1 MVQISLQEAYNI
13 LSIIGFFICMY
24 KLYKLENALKHVT
37 TNQILSSVTTMIVI
51 KKLEDKGLID
61 GLDIKIEQNE
71 QQS

>member
-1 MVQISLQEAYNI
+1 
-13 LSIIGFFICMY
+13 MY

-61 GLDIKIEQNE
+61 SLDIKIEQNE

>member
-1 MVQISLQEAYNI
+1 
-13 LSIIGFFICMY
+13 MY
-24 KLYKLENALKHVT
+24 KLYRLENALKHVT

-61 GLDIKIEQNE
+61 SLDIKIEQNE